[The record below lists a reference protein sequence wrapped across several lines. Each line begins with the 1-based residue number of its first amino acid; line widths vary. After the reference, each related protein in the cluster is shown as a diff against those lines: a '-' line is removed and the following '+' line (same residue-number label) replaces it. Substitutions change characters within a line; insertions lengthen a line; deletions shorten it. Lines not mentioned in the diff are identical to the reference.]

1 MHWKIGSRKLLLSRK
16 KNLGQSRRQCVRK
29 RLRLQRSKRLW
40 RYRWKRLL
48 QRNLRKSL
56 RWKNLQRKCLKR
68 FWKMSISLQEK
79 ANWFMKLQHH
89 QNLTIRKN
97 WQNYNHDSYAYN
109 MNFNTIWIRFR
120 ILIMSIVTGIR
131 NILLINPIYYG
142 LWISLYISINGQR
155 N

>member
-1 MHWKIGSRKLLLSRK
+1 M
-16 KNLGQSRRQCVRK
+16 RK